1 MYISKLIR
9 VAIIGGSYVDVSK
22 EGETMYVENA
32 LHFWKKNWIKA
43 ISIMITVALGIAAIL
58 VAALLSR
65 SQVVTQLEETLVN
78 GGNFD
83 FAIYEASDEI
93 VQKIKD
99 DKRIEKVGMVYEL
112 GTISNEDGMEYTVGS
127 MGDGD
132 TVDMVHLLPVTGRY
146 PKKDGEITMDKLA
159 MQSMGLKPETGVKIK
174 LKIKKRK
181 GEVIEEKT
189 YTVVGIIEQ
198 QYVGNSGQLD
208 MRRKYE
214 TEDMD
219 DQVTTVIN
227 CPCAYI
233 FDGERKK
240 FKEEERT
247 HLFVNVKQSTQYDDQ
262 TLKEELMQQYGDTIY
277 LDYNKEG
284 RSHYA
289 DAILGYKQQED
300 GSIDTANGYL
310 DATERIGSDST
321 QKDFLSGVLIPV
333 FACLIAI
340 MTFFSLYQVFGKLI
354 FERKTELGMYRC
366 LGLKRSGMV
375 FLIVAEWTMV
385 IIPGILLGIGLGQA
399 VYHLILYVE
408 NHVFDMGLQSVYE
421 MQEYFAPFIKSA
433 TPDPYM
439 CALVFVGL
447 AIVITGILHIP
458 VIMRLSPMEACK
470 NKAQLKGVSKKFTFI
485 FAINMIILFAAITV
499 GFLYFQLDARQE
511 NEVLLEEANG
521 CLYDGADYMMEKN
534 QSLSVKHSIGTELRH
549 DAGVSEENLETL
561 KGMDSVQKV
570 HALVQCRNTN
580 LLLSNNKTNEEL
592 QDFMEENQIVSG
604 YEDDKTLFRRWER
617 DLTSKGYDL
626 QKEAL
631 CQLPTT
637 AMEWSELK
645 NMSDCIQSGELHQE
659 AIEDGKEVVLV
670 YSENK
675 PPLEVGENITLSVS
689 VYPEK
694 DDYSS
699 EYFSYGYIGE
709 DDQEPDYVDK
719 YGKQYCLGERKDIHV
734 TIGAIVK
741 LEDYEDVGFYIADN
755 PLNVAVFTS
764 VEGLHQWQVPD
775 KNYTKVAVKLKEK
788 TDTDEFETV
797 WYRLLQK
804 GKIMQM
810 QSLEKLK
817 EELVYHTK
825 TNRAIF
831 GAMASMLV
839 FVNVLGI
846 VNVLSMQVLEE
857 NKRNSIL
864 RALGASNRRMKG
876 KLLKKQIGV
885 LLTGAFAAFGTIIF
899 IYKIREWIDIKTE
912 RYLNGEIELP
922 LNWWGYD
929 FPFVGIERA
938 SCLVVFVIAVVM
950 LLLIGVI
957 VVLVYD
963 TKNRKVSIA
972 EGMREE

>member
-1 MYISKLIR
+1 
-9 VAIIGGSYVDVSK
+9 
-22 EGETMYVENA
+22 MYVENA

-58 VAALLSR
+58 VATLLTR
-65 SQVVTQLEETLVN
+65 SQVVTQLEETLAN

-93 VQKIKD
+93 VQKIKA

-112 GTISNEDGMEYTVGS
+112 GSISNEEGLEYTVGS
-127 MGDGD
+127 MSDEE

-146 PKKDGEITMDKLA
+146 PEQDGEITMDKLA
-159 MQSMGLKPETGVKIK
+159 MQSMGLQPETGVKIK
-174 LKIKKRK
+174 LKTKNRD
-181 GEVIEEKT
+181 GEAIEEKR

-198 QYVGNSGQLD
+198 QYVGNSGQLY

-214 TEDMD
+214 MEDMD
-219 DQVTTVIN
+219 DQKTTIIN

-233 FDGERKK
+233 FDGERNK
-240 FKEEERT
+240 FKEERT
-247 HLFVNVKQSTQYDDQ
+247 HLFVNVKQASQYDDH
-262 TLKEELMQQYGDTIY
+262 TLKEELLHQYGDSIY

-300 GSIDTANGYL
+300 GSLDTANGYL
-310 DATERIGSDST
+310 GATERIGSDST

-333 FACLIAI
+333 FALLIAI

-433 TPDPYM
+433 TPDSYVS
-439 CALVFVGL
+439 ALAFVGL
-447 AIVITGILHIP
+447 AIAITGILHIP
-458 VIMRLSPMEACK
+458 RIMRLSPMEACRK
-470 NKAQLKGVSKKFTFI
+470 KAQLKGASKKFMFL
-485 FAINMIILFAAITV
+485 FGINMIILFTAITI

-549 DAGVSEENLETL
+549 DAGVSEEDLETL
-561 KGMDSVQKV
+561 RGMDSVQKV

-580 LLLSNNKTNEEL
+580 LLLSNKKTNEEL

-604 YEDDKTLFRRWER
+604 FDEDKILFRRWER

-626 QKEAL
+626 EKEAL
-631 CQLPTT
+631 YQLPTT
-637 AMEWSELK
+637 AMEWSELE
-645 NMSDCIQSGELHQE
+645 NMSDCIHSGELHQE
-659 AIEDGKEVVLV
+659 AIENGKEVVLV
-670 YSENK
+670 YNENK
-675 PPLEVGENITLSVS
+675 PPLEAGDNITLSVS

-694 DDYSS
+694 YDCSP

-709 DDQEPDYVDK
+709 DDQDPDYVDK
-719 YGKQYCLGERKDIHV
+719 YGKQYCFGERKDIHV

-741 LEDYEDVGFYIADN
+741 LEDYEDMGFYIADN
-755 PLNVAVFTS
+755 PLNMAVFTS
-764 VEGLHQWQVPD
+764 VEGLHQWKIPD
-775 KNYTKVAVKLKEK
+775 ENYTKLAVKLKEK
-788 TDTDEFETV
+788 TDVSEFETV
-797 WYRLLQK
+797 WYGLLQK

-810 QSLEKLK
+810 QSLEKLR
-817 EELVYHTK
+817 EELAYYTK

-839 FVNVLGI
+839 FVNVLGF

-864 RALGASNRRMKG
+864 RALGSSNRRMKG
-876 KLLKKQIGV
+876 KLLKKQTGV
-885 LLTGAFAAFGTIIF
+885 ILVGAFSAFCAIIF
-899 IYKIREWIDIKTE
+899 ICKIREWIDAKTE
-912 RYLNGEIELP
+912 RYLNGEIDLP
-922 LNWWGYD
+922 LNWWAYD
-929 FPFVGIERA
+929 FPFVGIERD